1 MTNVIPLISKADILS
16 DTDLLDLKKS
26 VSRNLQAADIR
37 PFTFKADSSSSTEPH
52 AVCSAPSNDE
62 DTMDASLLMSPD
74 YVQPLLPSELSALV
88 EQIFQKENAS
98 WLKHSAAK
106 KLVKWNA
113 SPRGTLKT
121 VPNWKTE
128 LTPRFGTSMPSAFTS
143 SPVLSISSTTS
154 GALTFGSQ
162 GPTSYLHAKVADHML
177 KEEKLAELH
186 LANWANEL
194 RRSLQNER
202 ARYEALARGE
212 KILWLTEKLEE
223 SARDDDFLRSQHAP
237 SNALMSLRGLT
248 ARTFKT
254 RQDGYAMDPLG
265 LMRWNDT
272 MKRRGWIAFQLMGS
286 FGVLSAVALWV
297 TKNWGTGVEATGAWH
312 WGWFGMGYWKGF

>member
-1 MTNVIPLISKADILS
+1 MTNVIPLISKVDVLS
-16 DTDLLDLKKS
+16 DSDLLDLKKS
-26 VSRNLQAADIR
+26 ISRNLRAADIR

-88 EQIFQKENAS
+88 ERIFQKENAS

-106 KLVKWNA
+106 KLVKWKV
-113 SPRGTLKT
+113 SPRGTPKT
-121 VPNWKTE
+121 MPNWKTE
-128 LTPRFGTSMPSAFTS
+128 LTPRFGSSIPSIFTS
-143 SPVLSISSTTS
+143 SSVLSMSSTTS
-154 GALTFGSQ
+154 GALTFGPQ
-162 GPTSYLHAKVADHML
+162 GPTSYLHAKIADHMF

-202 ARYEALARGE
+202 ARCEALARGE
-212 KILWLTEKLEE
+212 RILWLTEKLDE
-223 SARDDDFLRSQHAP
+223 SVRDDDFLRSQHQP
-237 SNALMSLRGLT
+237 SNAIMSFRGAT

-254 RQDGYAMDPLG
+254 HKGGYIMDPLG

-286 FGVLSAVALWV
+286 FGVLGAVAIWI
-297 TKNWGTGVEATGAWH
+297 TRNWGMGVEATGAWH
-312 WGWFGMGYWKGF
+312 WGWFSMAE